1 MLDIVKYRWLLKM
14 EEKKRVFKPA
24 LETKVTR
31 EDFKRVDALA
41 KAEGVTKSELVREA
55 VLWYLDHKDEIANRS
70 RDTETVKAI
79 KEMTN
84 RVCAMLARQG
94 GIVGTLYELT
104 WMSLPNE
111 EAKRQFQAANS
122 TAKQKMRTRLAKD
135 EKELAEKLGE
145 IVSSK

>member
-1 MLDIVKYRWLLKM
+1 M
-14 EEKKRVFKPA
+14 EAKKRVFKPT

-31 EDFKRVDALA
+31 EDFNRVDALA
-41 KAEGVTKSELVREA
+41 KAEGRTKSELVREA
-55 VLWYLDHKDEIANRS
+55 VLWYLDHKEELANKR

>member
-1 MLDIVKYRWLLKM
+1 MI
-14 EEKKRVFKPA
+14 ETKKRIFKPT
-24 LETKVTR
+24 LETKLTR
-31 EDFKRVDALA
+31 EDFNRVEAVA
-41 KAEGVTKSELVREA
+41 KAEGKTKSELVREA
-55 VLWYLDHKDEIANRS
+55 LLWYLDKKDEIASKPRE
-70 RDTETVKAI
+70 TETVQAI

-122 TAKQKMRTRLAKD
+122 TAKQKMRNRLEKD
-135 EKELAEKLGE
+135 EKELADKLGG
-145 IVSSK
+145 IVKG